1 MQEQEIYRRLTSIF
15 RDTFDDDAI
24 VLSNHT
30 TAHDIKGWDSVNHI
44 NLIVAT
50 EQEFHIKFKTAE
62 LEALKDV
69 GEMVHLIEKKTG

>member
-1 MQEQEIYRRLTSIF
+1 MQEQEIYSRLTAIF
-15 RDTFDDDAI
+15 RDTFDDDNI
-24 VLSNHT
+24 TLTRHT

-69 GEMVHLIEKKTG
+69 GEMVNLIEQKAK